1 MSEFIPFSVPEISN
15 EEINEV
21 VDTLR
26 SGWITTGPKVKQFE
40 SDFQEFIGGGVEATV
55 EPADDPVERARE
67 NLVHVLM
74 NHHDFVTVR

>member
-1 MSEFIPFSVPEISN
+1 LGAQAGRLGDAGGLTAF
-15 EEINEV
+15 
-21 VDTLR
+21 
-26 SGWITTGPKVKQFE
+26 
-40 SDFQEFIGGGVEATV
+40 GGGVEATV